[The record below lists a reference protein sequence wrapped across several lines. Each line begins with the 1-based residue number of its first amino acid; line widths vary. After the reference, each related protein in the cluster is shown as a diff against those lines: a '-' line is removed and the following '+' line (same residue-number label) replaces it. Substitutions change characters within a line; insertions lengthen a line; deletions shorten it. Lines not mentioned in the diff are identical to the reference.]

1 MSAKQPSAERLS
13 PQQFVCLHQP
23 SSDEMFTSD
32 QFGDFVFDR
41 QVTSVFPDMI
51 SRSVPMYWEVND
63 GTARLADR
71 YARDGEQVLDLA
83 TSLGA
88 AIWAIYLQL
97 NQRCRLVAMDSSSA
111 MISTLNDNLE
121 RVRCASITPI
131 QADMLSAD
139 LGKSD
144 VIVLNY
150 GLQFVPVNQRLD
162 LLRRVYEGLNR
173 GGVLLLA
180 EKLKDHNQS
189 SSQLGPDDECRLLRN
204 WHHDFKHA
212 MGYSRSEITHKA
224 ASIREV
230 MQTDSLSTQRARL
243 TAAGFVKAT
252 VWAQMY
258 NFSALVV
265 QRDDWTHADMAE
277 WF

>member
-1 MSAKQPSAERLS
+1 MKSRNASEKQLS

-23 SSDEMFTSD
+23 SSDEIFTSD
-32 QFGDFVFDR
+32 DFGDFVFDR
-41 QVTSVFPDMI
+41 KVTSVFPDMI
-51 SRSVPMYWEVND
+51 TRSVPNYWEVND

-88 AIWAIYLQL
+88 AIWAIYLRL
-97 NQRCRLVAMDSSSA
+97 GQRCHLVAMDSSSA
-111 MISTLNDNLE
+111 MISTLNDNLL
-121 RVRCASITPI
+121 RAHCASIKTKN
-131 QADMLSAD
+131 ADMLSAE

-150 GLQFVPVNQRLD
+150 GLQFVPVSQRLS
-162 LLRRVYEGLNR
+162 LLRRVYDGLNP

-180 EKLKDHNQS
+180 EKLRDHNQS
-189 SSQLGPDDECRLLRN
+189 ISLLGPDDESRLLRH

-212 MGYSRSEITHKA
+212 MGYSRSEINHKA
-224 ASIREV
+224 ASIKMV
-230 MQTDSLSTQRARL
+230 MQTDSLNTQRARL
-243 TAAGFVKAT
+243 RAAGFVKAT

-265 QRDDWTHADMAE
+265 QRDDWTHADTAE